1 MINGRLV
8 LQDANPIRGLM
19 QMPGNMTVPIDRGR
33 ILKPALPDFL
43 IALFVVTLSVAGF
56 LNLNHTAAL
65 NQALVRVY
73 IDNHLQNTFP
83 LVNSRVLDLGHMKI
97 QCTDGSVRVI
107 SSDCPR
113 GLCRHHHEIK
123 APGDTIICV
132 PNRTLIEIS
141 GGPESSRA
149 LDAVT
154 R

>member
-1 MINGRLV
+1 
-8 LQDANPIRGLM
+8 M
-19 QMPGNMTVPIDRGR
+19 QMPGNVTVPMDRAG
-33 ILKPALPDFL
+33 ILKPVLPDFL
-43 IALFVVTLSVAGF
+43 IALFVVAISVAGF
-56 LNLNHTAAL
+56 LNLNHAAGL

-73 IDNHLQNTFP
+73 VDNHLQNTFS
-83 LVNSRVLDLGHMKI
+83 LVSSRILDLGHMKI
-97 QCTDGSVRVI
+97 QCAKGSVSVI

-113 GLCRHHHEIK
+113 GLCRHHHEIY

-149 LDAVT
+149 VDAVT